1 MTGGKKIKCAYPECM
16 LPESNTK
23 YLIQIFYLSIS
34 ILFLF
39 KSSSDFTFFAILM
52 YSAPVLLDL
61 AYSGMKGVVWGTIKF
76 IFIVLNG
83 VVVSLCFLGLF
94 GVLIDADNSFEVVET
109 ALLFPGVSIEK
120 KELVIPMFFEL
131 LVPVSMYIGSPTKN
145 TKKAVEFVLAE
156 GKR

>member
-1 MTGGKKIKCAYPECM
+1 MVGGKKNKCAYPECM

-52 YSAPVLLDL
+52 YSAPILLDL
-61 AYSGMKGVVWGTIKF
+61 AYSEMKGGVWDKIKF
-76 IFIVLNG
+76 TFIVLNG

-94 GVLIDADNSFEVVET
+94 GVLIDANNSFEVVET
-109 ALLFPGVSIEK
+109 ALLFPGFSIEK
-120 KELVIPMFFEL
+120 EKLAIPMLFEL

-145 TKKAVEFVLAE
+145 TKKALDFVLGGE
-156 GKR
+156 RK